1 MTNLL
6 LTSKY
11 RRGTTYSVSFP
22 TVPTLSTLPRRVE
35 LLQEPYHHDVLIMEF
50 SRPSEKWFAL
60 MRTGVPVK
68 FSWTQGP
75 ISNNWVGYVSFI
87 KKTVAGQ
94 IEELMEVHCIGSTFP
109 LKDSTAKVFRDKSIP
124 QVVEELVTSFGFKF
138 VGEDNKVV
146 FDQLTIAGHSY
157 WEWIV
162 EHAKSIGYGIFVDK
176 MNFYFRPLDKLIDQ
190 NITNVPVLSM
200 NSKQAGINNEFLDRT
215 LDSFKVINGE
225 HVEVEGQMRT
235 NKFLGGVDPLTGK
248 LILTKSSP
256 KTVGENFKSAV
267 NDVIFNDVEVTQ
279 VSSSQEISQSRADGS
294 AHLGRLNMPARIACQ
309 GDPRIRPFAPILIQ
323 GTGRL
328 TDGYW
333 IASQVKHM
341 FARLGDYQI
350 EMKAGIDG
358 TGYDTKV
365 ATRDGSQNTVG
376 VINLVEALEGNVQI
390 NKNDTVVLNLV
401 NPVVFETDQ
410 GWNRTPATWG
420 YRFTGD
426 K

>member
-1 MTNLL
+1 MTKLL

-22 TVPTLSTLPRRVE
+22 TVPSLSTLPRRVE
-35 LLQEPYHHDVLIMEF
+35 LLQEPYNHDVLIMEF
-50 SRPSEKWFAL
+50 SKTSEKWFTL
-60 MRTGVPVK
+60 MRTGVPVR
-68 FSWTQGP
+68 FSWKQGA
-75 ISNNWVGYVSFI
+75 ISNTWVGYVSFV

-109 LKDSTAKVFRDKSIP
+109 LKDSTTKVFRDKSIP
-124 QVVEELVTSFGFKF
+124 QAVEELVTGFGFKF
-138 VGEDNKVV
+138 VGEDNKIV
-146 FDQLTIAGHSY
+146 FEQLTIAGHSY

-162 EHAKSIGYGIFVDK
+162 EHAKNIGYGILVDK
-176 MNFYFRPLDKLIDQ
+176 MTFYFRPLDKLIDQ

-200 NSKQAGINNEFLDRT
+200 NSTKFGINNEFLDRT

-225 HVEVEGQMRT
+225 HVEIEGQMRT
-235 NKFLGGVDPLTGK
+235 NKVLGGVDPLTGK
-248 LILTKSSP
+248 VILSKSSP
-256 KTVGENFKSAV
+256 KTVGENFKSSV
-267 NDVIFNDVEVTQ
+267 NDVIFNDVESTK
-279 VSSSQEISQSRADGS
+279 VSLSQEIAQSQVDGS

-309 GDPRIRPFAPILIQ
+309 GDPRIRPFAPIIIQ
-323 GTGRL
+323 GTGSL

-350 EMKAGIDG
+350 EMKAAIDG

-365 ATRDGSQNTVG
+365 YTRDGAQNTVG
-376 VINLVEALEGNVQI
+376 VINLVEALEGNVQVNRT
-390 NKNDTVVLNLV
+390 NKAILNAV
-401 NPVVFETDQ
+401 NPIVFELNQ

-420 YRFTGD
+420 YKSTGG

>member
-1 MTNLL
+1 MTKLL

-22 TVPTLSTLPRRVE
+22 TVPSLSTLPRRVE
-35 LLQEPYHHDVLIMEF
+35 LLQEPYYHDILIMEF
-50 SRPSEKWFAL
+50 SKPSEKWFAL
-60 MRTGVPVK
+60 MKTGVPVR
-68 FSWTQGP
+68 FSWTQGT
-75 ISNNWVGYVSFI
+75 ISNTWVGYVSFI

-94 IEELMEVHCIGSTFP
+94 IEELMEVHCVGSTFP
-109 LKDSTAKVFRDKSIP
+109 LKDSATKVFRDKSIP
-124 QVVEELVTSFGFKF
+124 QAVEELVTSFGFKF

-146 FDQLTIAGHSY
+146 FEQLTIAGHSY
-157 WEWIV
+157 WGWIV
-162 EHAKSIGYGIFVDK
+162 EQAKRIGYGILVDK
-176 MNFYFRPLDKLIDQ
+176 MTFYFRPLDKLIDQ

-200 NSKQAGINNEFLDRT
+200 NSTKFGINNEFLDRT
-215 LDSFKVINGE
+215 LDSFKVIHGE
-225 HVEVEGQMRT
+225 HVETEGQMRT
-235 NKFLGGVDPLTGK
+235 VKLVGGVDPITGK
-248 LILTKSSP
+248 VILSSSSP

-267 NDVIFNDVEVTQ
+267 NDVIFNDIDPTK
-279 VSSSQEISQSRADGS
+279 VSISQEIAQAMSDGS

-309 GDPRIRPFAPILIQ
+309 GDPRIRPFAPIIIQ
-323 GTGRL
+323 GTGSL

-350 EMKAGIDG
+350 EMKASIDG

-365 ATRDGSQNTVG
+365 YTRDGSQNTVG

-390 NKNDTVVLNLV
+390 NKKNTAVLNAV
-401 NPVVFETDQ
+401 NPIVFETNQ

-420 YRFTGD
+420 HRFTGD